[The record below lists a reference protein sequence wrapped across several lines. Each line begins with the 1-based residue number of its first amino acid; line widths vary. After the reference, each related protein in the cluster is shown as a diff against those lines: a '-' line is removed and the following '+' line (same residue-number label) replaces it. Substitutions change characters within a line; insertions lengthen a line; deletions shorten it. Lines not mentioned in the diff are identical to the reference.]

1 MTDEWDILYINILIY
16 ILLFKHEA
24 LHIGKST
31 YYEFTML
38 LVDIIALAI
47 YYGIGY

>member
-1 MTDEWDILYINILIY
+1 MGYIIYKYINTY
-16 ILLFKHEA
+16 ILLFNHDA

-38 LVDIIALAI
+38 VENIIALAI
-47 YYGIGY
+47 YHGIGY

>member
-1 MTDEWDILYINILIY
+1 MGYIIYKHINIH
-16 ILLFKHEA
+16 ILSFKHDA

-38 LVDIIALAI
+38 VENIIALAI
-47 YYGIGY
+47 YHGIGY